1 MRAVVGGVL
10 RHLLAVTVQRRYNWF
25 GQKGKK
31 PFGSLKL
38 AGVLYAVRLFVY
50 TVPMFTLIVRIV
62 ERAMQNK

>member
-38 AGVLYAVRLFVY
+38 AGVLCSKTFCLYSAYVY
-50 TVPMFTLIVRIV
+50 TYSK
-62 ERAMQNK
+62 NG